1 MQRPTSM
8 RFAMLALAAL
18 TTVATAAQN
27 PTAPLPQPGS
37 PTSAFAATTSATT
50 TSASTASSTTA
61 APSAMTLLQLCP
73 ELPHGE
79 LTSEQFSAY
88 ERCTKEAGPA
98 RIAKHYADI
107 YQKTAGHSRLTYQDG
122 SALEFDDVP
131 EDNPSTNQSFSLWG
145 CDESKRYCVIYLT
158 GWEWFGYSLIDRHTK
173 QQTELTGAPLF
184 SPDSSLL
191 FEYLDSRISEHDSE
205 NIVKLYRI
213 HNGRLEL
220 LLDQSNGELGV
231 HSANWTG
238 PQTLTANMQNF
249 DPLRNP
255 PYLPSGSMQVTVN
268 GPNVKVEVTP
278 AAK

>member
-1 MQRPTSM
+1 
-8 RFAMLALAAL
+8 
-18 TTVATAAQN
+18 
-27 PTAPLPQPGS
+27 
-37 PTSAFAATTSATT
+37 
-50 TSASTASSTTA
+50 
-61 APSAMTLLQLCP
+61 MTLLQLCP

-238 PQTLTANMQNF
+238 PHTLTANMQTF

-255 PYLPSGSMQVTVN
+255 PYLPSGSMQLTVN
-268 GPNVKVEVTP
+268 GPDVKVEVTP

>member
-1 MQRPTSM
+1 MKRPISM
-8 RFAMLALAAL
+8 RFATLALTAL
-18 TTVATAAQN
+18 TAVATAAEK
-27 PTAPLPQPGS
+27 PTAALPQ
-37 PTSAFAATTSATT
+37 
-50 TSASTASSTTA
+50 ASSPTTA
-61 APSAMTLLQLCP
+61 ATSSAIAASSSAMTLLQLCP
-73 ELPHGE
+73 KLPHGE

-107 YQKTAGHSRLTYQDG
+107 YQKTAGHSRLTYQDS
-122 SALEFDDVP
+122 SALEFHDVT
-131 EDNPSTNQSFSLWG
+131 EDNPDTNQSFSLWG
-145 CDESKRYCVIYLT
+145 CDESKRYCVIYRE
-158 GWEWFGYSLIDRHTK
+158 GWEWFGYSLVDRHTK

-191 FEYLDSRISEHDSE
+191 FEYLDSRLSEHASE

-213 HNGRLEL
+213 NNGRLEL
-220 LLDQSNGELGV
+220 LLNQSNGQLGV

-238 PQTLTANMQNF
+238 PHTLTANMQTL

-255 PYLPSGSMQVTVN
+255 PYLPSGSMQVTIN
-268 GPNVKVEVTP
+268 GPNVKVDVVP

>member
-18 TTVATAAQN
+18 TAVATAAQH
-27 PTAPLPQPGS
+27 PTAPLPQAGS
-37 PTSAFAATTSATT
+37 PTGSFAATSSAIP
-50 TSASTASSTTA
+50 SASTTSSTTA

-73 ELPHGE
+73 KLPHGE
-79 LTSEQFSAY
+79 LTDEQYRAY
-88 ERCTKEAGPA
+88 ERCTREEGPA

-122 SALEFDDVP
+122 SALEFDDVT
-131 EDNPSTNQSFSLWG
+131 EDNPSTNKRFSLWG
-145 CDESKRYCVIYLT
+145 CDESQRYCVIYRT

-191 FEYLDSRISEHDSE
+191 FEYIDSRISEHDSE

-238 PQTLTANMQNF
+238 PHTLTANMQNF

-255 PYLPSGSMQVTVN
+255 PYLPSGSMQLTVN
-268 GPNVKVEVTP
+268 GQDVKVEVTP